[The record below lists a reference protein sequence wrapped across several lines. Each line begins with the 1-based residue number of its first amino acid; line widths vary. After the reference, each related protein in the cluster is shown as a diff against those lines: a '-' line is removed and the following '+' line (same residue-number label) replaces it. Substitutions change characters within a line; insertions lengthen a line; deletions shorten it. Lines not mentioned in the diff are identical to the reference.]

1 MPAGILHIGAAKS
14 MQAGTMRQIRQ
25 FHRYLGLFF
34 TPAILFFAFSGML
47 QTFDF
52 HEPQQGAAP
61 PRWIAIIARIHK
73 KQDLP
78 KPRPPR
84 AARAGKSGESKVPP
98 PAATHSAFPLKVFV
112 GLMSI
117 GLILSSLLGS
127 LIALNTRNTRR
138 GAVVMLAIGTLLP
151 IILLLA

>member
-1 MPAGILHIGAAKS
+1 

-34 TPAILFFAFSGML
+34 TPAIVFFAFSGML

-52 HEPQQGAAP
+52 HEPAGGGAP
-61 PRWIAIIARIHK
+61 PKWIAVIAGIHK

-84 AARAGKSGESKVPP
+84 AAPARDAAKPRP
-98 PAATHSAFPLKVFV
+98 PAPAPRHSAFALKVFV

-117 GLILSSLLGS
+117 GLVLSSLLGS
-127 LIALNTRNTRR
+127 VIALNVRSTRR
-138 GAVVMLAIGTLLP
+138 AAIIMLALGTLLP
-151 IILLLA
+151 VLLLLV